1 MVRWNKGGASYL
13 WMSFDPRN
21 RELSETG
28 GHLRIVDA
36 AVVEDKASA
45 GEGHACLLRLELQ
58 LDNVVVP
65 CGQSRP
71 WGQVEGHNHVSGPTE
86 SSTPWE
92 RAAHSP
98 GGVGGSNR
106 TWNQLGPVQGRME

>member
-1 MVRWNKGGASYL
+1 MENYLTVKRNGVLIHAMV
-13 WMSFDPRN
+13 WM
-21 RELSETG
+21 
-28 GHLRIVDA
+28 
-36 AVVEDKASA
+36 
-45 GEGHACLLRLELQ
+45 CLLRLELQ

-98 GGVGGSNR
+98 GGVGSSNR